1 MARRTVTAQRGE
13 WVPAKAVRITNS
25 GKVEIYRNSGRRRN
39 VAAGFYEEETGI
51 FHPIRASY
59 DYSRRAAGEKP
70 VKKRKAKGRKRAT
83 AKKRAAPKR
92 RRR

>member
-1 MARRTVTAQRGE
+1 MARRTIKAERGQ
-13 WVPAKAVRITNS
+13 WIPAKAVRISNT
-25 GKVEIYRNSGRRRN
+25 GKVEIYRNRSRRRN

-70 VKKRKAKGRKRAT
+70 IKKRKAKGRKRAT
-83 AKKRAAPKR
+83 KKRATAKR
-92 RRR
+92 RR